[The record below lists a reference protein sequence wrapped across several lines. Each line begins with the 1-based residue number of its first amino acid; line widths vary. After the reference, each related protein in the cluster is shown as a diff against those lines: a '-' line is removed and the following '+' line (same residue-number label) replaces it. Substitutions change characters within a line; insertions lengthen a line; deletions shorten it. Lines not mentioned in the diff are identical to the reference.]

1 MLNAAKLETVNVLDG
16 YFDNEMKV
24 LRTVKHTQSYKEN
37 NLAKQRAGD
46 LQHPTYKSRILS

>member
-46 LQHPTYKSRILS
+46 LQHPTYKSGILS